1 MQFIHKF
8 TLENTS
14 HRQIYFRKF
23 KTSIHLL
30 QEIQVIDKFISE
42 NASHRQNL
50 FQKIQVIYKFT
61 TKNASHRQITSNI
74 LKLTIKMQVIDKFKE
89 NTSQ

>member
-1 MQFIHKF
+1 MQVNDKF
-8 TLENTS
+8 TA
-14 HRQIYFRKF
+14 
-23 KTSIHLL
+23 
-30 QEIQVIDKFISE
+30 E